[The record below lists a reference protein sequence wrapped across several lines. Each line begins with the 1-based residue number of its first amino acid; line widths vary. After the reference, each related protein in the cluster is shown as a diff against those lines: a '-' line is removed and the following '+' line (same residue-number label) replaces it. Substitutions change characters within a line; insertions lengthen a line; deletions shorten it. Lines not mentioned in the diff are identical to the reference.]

1 MRRALLVLVAAFA
14 LPGTADAA
22 PQPSRWCGTDV
33 QAGDRQPDAVAG
45 FQFHVVYAFP
55 ADGGDGFAQLVLPIA
70 RDLAAIDEWWR
81 AQDASRAPRFD
92 LFPFPGCDTE
102 FGNLDISR
110 VQLPQAA
117 SAYSS
122 DRTGFRSIL
131 VDLGGF
137 DDPDKKYVVFY
148 DGPVDDPFVCGRSPS
163 NPLAGGANAIAVV
176 YVRSLCEGLGS
187 AAEIAVTTVHELI
200 HNLGAL
206 PEGAPHP
213 CPPDQGGDG
222 HPCDGEQDVLFPST
236 SGGDVLSAKVLDL
249 GRDDYY
255 GHGGPQWDVQD
266 SPWLEQLQSP
276 DRLPPTA
283 PARLN
288 VTSRGGNVTLSWP
301 AAADDGGAVR
311 YRVYRDGAPVQET
324 QATSFRDLARDGA
337 TVEYAVRARD
347 GVNHLGER
355 RAIRFTVGLGIVDEQ
370 GRLVRDTVAPG
381 PVRSLRA
388 RRAGSRVTLSW
399 GAAADRGRVRSY
411 RVTRN
416 GRQVAVTARRV
427 LTVAAS
433 RARGVWAVRAVDR
446 AGNLGVAGASLRL
459 R

>member
-14 LPGTADAA
+14 LPGTAVAA
-22 PQPSRWCGTDV
+22 PQPTRWCGNDV
-33 QAGDRQPDAVAG
+33 QGADRQPDAVAG

-55 ADGGDGFAQLVLPIA
+55 ADGGDGFAQWVLPIA

-110 VQLPQAA
+110 VQLPQAS

-131 VDLGGF
+131 GDLGAF
-137 DDPDKKYVVFY
+137 NDPDKKYVVFY
-148 DGPVDDPFVCGRSPS
+148 DGPVEDEFVCGRSPS
-163 NPLAGGANAIAVV
+163 NALQGGMNATAVV
-176 YVRSLCEGLGS
+176 YMRSLCEGLGS
-187 AAEIAVTTVHELI
+187 AAEIAITTVHEMI

-206 PEGAPHP
+206 PDGAPHP
-213 CPPDQGGDG
+213 CPADQGGDG
-222 HPCDGEQDVLFPST
+222 HPCDSEADVLFPST
-236 SGGDVLSAKVLDL
+236 SGGDVLSSKQLDF

-276 DRLPPTA
+276 DRLPPTG
-283 PARLN
+283 PAR
-288 VTSRGGNVTLSWP
+288 VSATSRGASVTVSWP
-301 AAADDGGAVR
+301 VASDDAGGVR
-311 YRVYRDGAPVQET
+311 YRVYRDGELVQET
-324 QATSFRDLARDGA
+324 QANSFRDFARDGD
-337 TVEYAVRARD
+337 TLEYTVRARD

-355 RAIRFTVGLGIVDEQ
+355 RTIRFTVGLGIVDAQ

-399 GAAADRGRVRSY
+399 AAAVDRGRVRTY

-416 GRQVAVTARRV
+416 GRPVALTARRS
-427 LTVAAS
+427 LTVTAS

-446 AGNLGVAGASLRL
+446 AGNLGAAGARLRL